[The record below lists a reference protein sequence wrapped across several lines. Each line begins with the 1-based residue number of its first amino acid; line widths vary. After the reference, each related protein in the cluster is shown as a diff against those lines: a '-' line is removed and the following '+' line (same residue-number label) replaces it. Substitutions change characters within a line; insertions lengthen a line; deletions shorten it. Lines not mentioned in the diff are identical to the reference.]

1 MSLLTALG
9 IIHKFV
15 HEESDK
21 LEIIPMREDL
31 GEYPAWLGPFGSL
44 NLNNSVLLSCY
55 FQIYILSTS
64 RSELF
69 IIKLDYHYSCD

>member
-1 MSLLTALG
+1 
-9 IIHKFV
+9 
-15 HEESDK
+15 
-21 LEIIPMREDL
+21 MREDL

-55 FQIYILSTS
+55 FQIYILSIS